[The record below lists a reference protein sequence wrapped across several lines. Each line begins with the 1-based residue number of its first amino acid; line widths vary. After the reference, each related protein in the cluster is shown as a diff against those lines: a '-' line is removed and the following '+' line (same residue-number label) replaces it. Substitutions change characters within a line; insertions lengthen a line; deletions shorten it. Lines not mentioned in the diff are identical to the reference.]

1 MRPRQ
6 WTKNLA
12 VFVALIFAQGFT
24 DWSLLMISVSA
35 FVVFCVLCG
44 GIYILNDLVDIESD
58 RRHPLKCKRPIAS
71 GSLGVG
77 LSRWISIGTIS
88 VSTLGAFAI
97 SQLFGLVAVGY
108 VALQIVYTFRLKHE
122 VIIDTFCI
130 AGSFFLRVIGGAC
143 AISVQVSPWLLVCT
157 FFLSL
162 FLALSKRRHEV
173 VLLQGSAQEH
183 RKVLRK
189 YSVSLLDQM
198 ISVVTAGAVVSY
210 SVYTLSPET
219 VTRFGTTNLV
229 YTIPFVLYGVYRYFY
244 LVHMKQQGGS
254 PETALLTDKPLLINI
269 ILYSI
274 VVAIVLY
281 K

>member
-1 MRPRQ
+1 MRPQQ

-12 VFVALIFAQGFT
+12 VFVALVFAQSVT
-24 DWSLLMISVSA
+24 NPCLLGISISA

-44 GIYILNDLVDIESD
+44 GIYILNDIVDVESD
-58 RRHPLKCKRPIAS
+58 RKHPLKCKRPIAS
-71 GSLGVG
+71 GSMGTGLGAWVS
-77 LSRWISIGTIS
+77 LGTIS
-88 VSTLGAFAI
+88 GSTLGAFVI
-97 SQLFGLVAVGY
+97 SRYFGF
-108 VALQIVYTFRLKHE
+108 VALAYLALQLAYTFRLKNE

-130 AGSFFLRVIGGAC
+130 AARFFLRVIGGAC
-143 AISVQVSPWLLVCT
+143 AISVLVSPWLLVCT

-173 VLLQGSAQEH
+173 MLLQDSAQEH

-189 YSVSLLDQM
+189 YSVPLLDQM
-198 ISVVTAGAVVSY
+198 ISVVTAGVVVSY

-244 LVHMKQQGGS
+244 LVHMKKLGGS
-254 PETALLTDKPLLINI
+254 PEMALLTDKPLLLNVV
-269 ILYSI
+269 LYS
-274 VVAIVLY
+274 VVVGIVLY
-281 K
+281 

>member
-6 WTKNLA
+6 WSKNLA
-12 VFVALIFAQGFT
+12 LFVALIFAQRLT
-24 DWSLLMISVSA
+24 DFSLLMISVSA
-35 FVVFCVLCG
+35 FVVFCTLCG
-44 GIYILNDLVDIESD
+44 GVYILNDIVDVESD
-58 RRHPLKCKRPIAS
+58 RKHPLKCKRPIAS
-71 GSLGVG
+71 GSMSVALGRGVS
-77 LSRWISIGTIS
+77 LAAISA
-88 VSTLGAFAI
+88 STLGAFAI
-97 SQLFGLVAVGY
+97 NSLFGLVVIGY
-108 VALQIVYTFRLKHE
+108 LTLQLAYTFRLKNE

-173 VLLQGSAQEH
+173 VLLQASAQEH

-219 VTRFGTTNLV
+219 VERFGTTNLV

-254 PETALLTDKPLLINI
+254 PETALLTDRPLLMNI
-269 ILYSI
+269 ILYS
-274 VVAIVLY
+274 VVVGIVLY
-281 K
+281 

>member
-12 VFVALIFAQGFT
+12 VFVALVFAQGFT
-24 DWSLLMISVSA
+24 DLSLLMISASA

-44 GIYILNDLVDIESD
+44 GIYILNDVVDIESD
-58 RRHPLKCKRPIAS
+58 RKHPLKCKRPIAAGSMSVRLGGFVALGTLS
-71 GSLGVG
+71 GS
-77 LSRWISIGTIS
+77 
-88 VSTLGAFAI
+88 TLAAFAI
-97 SQLFGLVAVGY
+97 SRLFGFVAVGY
-108 VALQIVYTFRLKHE
+108 LALQLVYTFRLKNE

-173 VLLQGSAQEH
+173 VLLQDSAQEH

-198 ISVVTAGAVVSY
+198 ISVVTAGVVVSY

-219 VTRFGTTNLV
+219 VTRFGTSNLV
-229 YTIPFVLYGVYRYFY
+229 YSIPFVLYGVYRYFY

-269 ILYSI
+269 LLYSI
-274 VVAIVLY
+274 VVGIVLY
-281 K
+281 S